1 MIIIVA
7 IIGAIIGYNVFGGF
21 ALSLCSLD
29 EYMSEWKILV
39 ITLGTALVGAAIGG
53 GVGVVV
59 GKNIDIDIVVEMSPA
74 SKECLE
80 GTVQSEDNNKLY
92 SGRVRMEVEKK

>member
-7 IIGAIIGYNVFGGF
+7 IIGAIIGYNVFGGL

-29 EYMSEWKILV
+29 KYMSEWKILV

-53 GVGVVV
+53 GVGVVI

-74 SKECLE
+74 SKECIE